1 MASSRQRLISARGW
15 RLLGPVL
22 LLAVVAMLGRGLSF
36 GVPVLLLASLIALYY
51 RDPRREIP
59 STPLG
64 IVSPADGRMKEAG
77 PAQDAFL
84 GRPAVHIII
93 RPYWLGAY
101 SLYSPVEGKVMEL
114 MRNDDL
120 AESGAGFFLRTDEG
134 DDVVMVLRSFSQFS
148 LRRLYLPVG
157 DRLGQGKPFASSR
170 FISRIDI
177 YLPAGSRLNGEPGR
191 RVTGARDVIAFL
203 THDRSAQGE

>member
-1 MASSRQRLISARGW
+1 MASSRQRFISARGW

-22 LLAVVAMLGRGLSF
+22 LLAVVATLGRGLSF
-36 GVPVLLLASLIALYY
+36 GAPLLLLALLIALYY

-64 IVSPADGRMKEAG
+64 VVSPADGRLKEAG

-84 GRPAVHIII
+84 GRRALHIVI

-120 AESGAGFFLRTDEG
+120 AEPGAGFFLRTDEG